1 MIHSHLLSH
10 SSWSDL
16 NLPVCHV
23 LLLRSRYYLCSL
35 VMRFAQL
42 VLSEASKMTGIL
54 VSIKCVRTTQVHT
67 YMYKVLLSLG
77 ITNFTI
83 HLIQVKEKLKECLQL
98 MHTALPYFPQAPP
111 TSLAIVAKCSCQHCP
126 ASREEDREHSSSD
139 YSQDSLLRS
148 ATQVALSYITVVHEQ
163 FNSFV
168 CQASR
173 QVG

>member
-16 NLPVCHV
+16 HLPVCHA
-23 LLLRSRYYLCSL
+23 LLLRSRHYLCSL

-54 VSIKCVRTTQVHT
+54 VSIKCVRTTQVYTHT
-67 YMYKVLLSLG
+67 CTCTTFCKVLLSLG

-98 MHTALPYFPQAPP
+98 MHTALPYFPQAPA
-111 TSLAIVAKCSCQHCP
+111 TSLAVVAKCSCQHCP
-126 ASREEDREHSSSD
+126 ASREEDGEQSSSD

-148 ATQVALSYITVVHEQ
+148 ATQVDSPTSL
-163 FNSFV
+163 
-168 CQASR
+168 
-173 QVG
+173 

>member
-1 MIHSHLLSH
+1 MVEKSCMYPSSICLDHYQVSLSIHPDSCFDIMYSTANLVCLS
-10 SSWSDL
+10 
-16 NLPVCHV
+16 
-23 LLLRSRYYLCSL
+23 SL
-35 VMRFAQL
+35 WW
-42 VLSEASKMTGIL
+42 
-54 VSIKCVRTTQVHT
+54 
-67 YMYKVLLSLG
+67 
-77 ITNFTI
+77 FTLHI
-83 HLIQVKEKLKECLQL
+83 IQVKEKLKECLQL

-111 TSLAIVAKCSCQHCP
+111 TSLAVVAKCSCQHCP

-148 ATQVALSYITVVHEQ
+148 ATQVALSYITVAHEQ